1 MKEQTAVEWLF
12 SQLMLMKDEQMTTN
26 ELMNVY
32 GSALIMEEEQ
42 IARAEEFNFTYNK
55 HIQTMKAKI
64 NPILR
69 YVELTYGVETKTIQF
84 EDLDEWYTIEFAE
97 GKFDVHFDY
106 MQKHEFTNEK
116 EWLTY
121 IIQAYPYNN
130 DVDYEYQV
138 IKQIELEL

>member
-42 IARAEEFNFTYNK
+42 MSEFNLTYK
-55 HIQTMKAKI
+55 QIKPMKAKI

-69 YVELTYGVETKTIQF
+69 FVELTYGVETKTIQF

>member
-1 MKEQTAVEWLF
+1 MKKQTAVEWLF
-12 SQLMLMKDEQMTTN
+12 SQLMKDEQMTSN
-26 ELMNVY
+26 EIMNVY

-42 IARAEEFNFTYNK
+42 MSEFNLTYK
-55 HIQTMKAKI
+55 HRNTMKAKI

-69 YVELTYGVETKTIQF
+69 FVELTYGVETKTIQF
-84 EDLDEWYTIEFAE
+84 DDLDEWYTIEFAE

-106 MQKHEFTNEK
+106 MQKHEFKNEK
-116 EWLTY
+116 EWLNY

-138 IKQIELEL
+138 INQIELEL

>member
-1 MKEQTAVEWLF
+1 MKKQTAVEWLF
-12 SQLMLMKDEQMTTN
+12 SQLTTGEHMTTN

-42 IARAEEFNFTYNK
+42 MSNFNLTYNK
-55 HIQTMKAKI
+55 KPMKAKI

-69 YVELTYGVETKTIQF
+69 YVDLTYGVETKTIQF
-84 EDLDEWYTIEFAE
+84 DDLDEWYTIEFAE

-106 MQKHEFTNEK
+106 MQKHEFKNEK
-116 EWLTY
+116 EWLNY

-138 IKQIELEL
+138 INQIELEL

>member
-12 SQLMLMKDEQMTTN
+12 SQLMTEEQMTSN

-42 IARAEEFNFTYNK
+42 IMRAEEFNLTYNK
-55 HIQTMKAKI
+55 KPMKAKI

-84 EDLDEWYTIEFAE
+84 DDLDEWYTIEFAE

-116 EWLTY
+116 EWLNY

-138 IKQIELEL
+138 INQIELEL

>member
-12 SQLMLMKDEQMTTN
+12 SQLMKDEQMTTN
-26 ELMNVY
+26 EIMNLY

-42 IARAEEFNFTYNK
+42 IMSKFNLTHK
-55 HIQTMKAKI
+55 TMKAKI

-69 YVELTYGVETKTIQF
+69 YVDLTYGVETKTIQF
-84 EDLDEWYTIEFAE
+84 DDLDEWYTIEFAE

-106 MQKHEFTNEK
+106 MQKYEFKNEK

-138 IKQIELEL
+138 INHIELEL

>member
-1 MKEQTAVEWLF
+1 MKKQTAVEWLF
-12 SQLMLMKDEQMTTN
+12 SQLMKDEQMTTN

-42 IARAEEFNFTYNK
+42 IMSKFNITHK
-55 HIQTMKAKI
+55 TMKAKI

-69 YVELTYGVETKTIQF
+69 YVDLTYGVETKTIQF
-84 EDLDEWYTIEFAE
+84 DDLDEWCTIEFAE
-97 GKFDVHFDY
+97 GKFDVHFEY

-116 EWLTY
+116 EWLSY

-138 IKQIELEL
+138 INHIELEL

>member
-12 SQLMLMKDEQMTTN
+12 SQLITEEQMTTN
-26 ELMNVY
+26 ELMNIY

-42 IARAEEFNFTYNK
+42 MSNFNLTYNK
-55 HIQTMKAKI
+55 KPMKAKI

-84 EDLDEWYTIEFAE
+84 DDLDEWYTIEFAE

-106 MQKHEFTNEK
+106 MQKHEFKNEK
-116 EWLTY
+116 EWLNY

-138 IKQIELEL
+138 INQIELEL

>member
-12 SQLMLMKDEQMTTN
+12 SQLTTDEQMTTN

-42 IARAEEFNFTYNK
+42 MSNFNLTYK
-55 HIQTMKAKI
+55 HMKAKI

-106 MQKHEFTNEK
+106 MQKHEFKNEK
-116 EWLTY
+116 EWLNY

-138 IKQIELEL
+138 INQIELEL

>member
-1 MKEQTAVEWLF
+1 MNNLNQNKMKQTAVEWLF
-12 SQLMLMKDEQMTTN
+12 SQLMKDEQMTSN
-26 ELMNVY
+26 EIMNVY

-42 IARAEEFNFTYNK
+42 IMSKFNITHKN
-55 HIQTMKAKI
+55 MKAKI

-69 YVELTYGVETKTIQF
+69 FVELTYGVETKTIQF
-84 EDLDEWYTIEFAE
+84 DDLDEWYTIEFAE

-106 MQKHEFTNEK
+106 MQKHEFKNEK
-116 EWLTY
+116 EWLNY

-138 IKQIELEL
+138 IDHIELEL

>member
-12 SQLMLMKDEQMTTN
+12 SQLMTEEQMTTN

-42 IARAEEFNFTYNK
+42 MSNFNLTYNK
-55 HIQTMKAKI
+55 KPMKAKI

-106 MQKHEFTNEK
+106 MQKHEFKNEK
-116 EWLTY
+116 EWLNY

-138 IKQIELEL
+138 INQIELEL

>member
-1 MKEQTAVEWLF
+1 MKKQTAVEWLF
-12 SQLMLMKDEQMTTN
+12 SQLMSMRDEQMTTN

-32 GSALIMEEEQ
+32 GSALIMEKDQ
-42 IARAEEFNFTYNK
+42 MSEFNLTYNRK
-55 HIQTMKAKI
+55 PMKAKI

-69 YVELTYGVETKTIQF
+69 FVELTYGVETKTIQF
-84 EDLDEWYTIEFAE
+84 DDLDEWYTIEFAE

-106 MQKHEFTNEK
+106 MQKHEFKNEK
-116 EWLTY
+116 EWLNY

-138 IKQIELEL
+138 INQIELEL

>member
-12 SQLMLMKDEQMTTN
+12 SQLMTEEQMTTN

-32 GSALIMEEEQ
+32 GSALIMEEKQ
-42 IARAEEFNFTYNK
+42 MSKFNLTYNP
-55 HIQTMKAKI
+55 MKAKI

-69 YVELTYGVETKTIQF
+69 YVDLTYGVETKTIQF
-84 EDLDEWYTIEFAE
+84 DDLDEWYTIEFAE

-106 MQKHEFTNEK
+106 MQKHEFKNEK
-116 EWLTY
+116 EWLNY

-138 IKQIELEL
+138 INQIELEL

>member
-1 MKEQTAVEWLF
+1 MKKQTAVEWLF
-12 SQLMLMKDEQMTTN
+12 SQLMTEEQMTTN

-42 IARAEEFNFTYNK
+42 MSNFNLTYK
-55 HIQTMKAKI
+55 HRNTMKAKI

-84 EDLDEWYTIEFAE
+84 DDLDEWYTIEFAE

-106 MQKHEFTNEK
+106 MQKHEFKNEK
-116 EWLTY
+116 EWLNY

-138 IKQIELEL
+138 INQIELEL

>member
-12 SQLMLMKDEQMTTN
+12 SQLITAKEMTTN

-42 IARAEEFNFTYNK
+42 MSNFNLTYNK
-55 HIQTMKAKI
+55 KPMKAKI

-106 MQKHEFTNEK
+106 MQKHEFKNEK
-116 EWLTY
+116 EWLNY

>member
-12 SQLMLMKDEQMTTN
+12 SQLMTEEQMTTN

-42 IARAEEFNFTYNK
+42 MSNFNLTYNK
-55 HIQTMKAKI
+55 KPMKAKI

-84 EDLDEWYTIEFAE
+84 DDLDEWYTIEFAE

-106 MQKHEFTNEK
+106 MQKHEFKNEK
-116 EWLTY
+116 EWLNY

-138 IKQIELEL
+138 INQIELEL

>member
-12 SQLMLMKDEQMTTN
+12 SQLMEMKDEQMTTN

-42 IARAEEFNFTYNK
+42 MSNFNLTYNK
-55 HIQTMKAKI
+55 KPMKAKI

-69 YVELTYGVETKTIQF
+69 YVDLTYGVETKTIQF

-116 EWLTY
+116 EWLNY

>member
-12 SQLMLMKDEQMTTN
+12 SQLMTEEQMTSN

-42 IARAEEFNFTYNK
+42 IMRAEEFNLTYNK
-55 HIQTMKAKI
+55 KPMKAKI

-69 YVELTYGVETKTIQF
+69 FVELTYGVETKTIQF
-84 EDLDEWYTIEFAE
+84 DDLDEWYTIEFAE

-116 EWLTY
+116 EWLNY

-138 IKQIELEL
+138 INQIELEL

>member
-1 MKEQTAVEWLF
+1 MKQTAVEWLF
-12 SQLMLMKDEQMTTN
+12 SQLMKDEQMTTN

-42 IARAEEFNFTYNK
+42 IMSKFNITHK
-55 HIQTMKAKI
+55 TMKAKI

-69 YVELTYGVETKTIQF
+69 FVELTYGVETKTIQF
-84 EDLDEWYTIEFAE
+84 DDLDEWYTIEFAE

-106 MQKHEFTNEK
+106 MQKHEFKNER
-116 EWLTY
+116 EWLNY

-138 IKQIELEL
+138 IDNIELEL

>member
-12 SQLMLMKDEQMTTN
+12 SQLMTEEQMTTN

-42 IARAEEFNFTYNK
+42 MSNFNLTYNK
-55 HIQTMKAKI
+55 KPMKAKI

-69 YVELTYGVETKTIQF
+69 FVELTYGVETKTIQF

>member
-12 SQLMLMKDEQMTTN
+12 SQLITAKEMTTN

-42 IARAEEFNFTYNK
+42 MSNFNLTYNK
-55 HIQTMKAKI
+55 KPMKAKI

-69 YVELTYGVETKTIQF
+69 FVELTYGVETKTIQF
-84 EDLDEWYTIEFAE
+84 DDLDEWYTIEFAE

-106 MQKHEFTNEK
+106 MQKHEFKNEK
-116 EWLTY
+116 EWLNY

-138 IKQIELEL
+138 INQIELEL

>member
-1 MKEQTAVEWLF
+1 MKKQTAVEWLF
-12 SQLMLMKDEQMTTN
+12 SQLMKDEQMTTN

-42 IARAEEFNFTYNK
+42 IMSKFNITHK
-55 HIQTMKAKI
+55 TMKAKI

-69 YVELTYGVETKTIQF
+69 YVDLTYGVETKTIQF
-84 EDLDEWYTIEFAE
+84 DDLDEWYTIEFAE

-106 MQKHEFTNEK
+106 MQKHEFKNEK
-116 EWLTY
+116 EWLNY

-138 IKQIELEL
+138 IDHIELEL

>member
-1 MKEQTAVEWLF
+1 
-12 SQLMLMKDEQMTTN
+12 MKDEQMTSN
-26 ELMNVY
+26 EIMNVY

-42 IARAEEFNFTYNK
+42 IMSKFNITHKN
-55 HIQTMKAKI
+55 MKAKI

-69 YVELTYGVETKTIQF
+69 FVELTYGVETKTIQF
-84 EDLDEWYTIEFAE
+84 DDLDEWYTIEFAE

-106 MQKHEFTNEK
+106 MQKHEFKNEK
-116 EWLTY
+116 EWLNY

-138 IKQIELEL
+138 IDHIELEL

>member
-1 MKEQTAVEWLF
+1 MKKQTAVEWLF
-12 SQLMLMKDEQMTTN
+12 SQLTTGEQMTTN

-42 IARAEEFNFTYNK
+42 MSNFNLTYNK
-55 HIQTMKAKI
+55 KPMKAKI

-69 YVELTYGVETKTIQF
+69 YVDLTYGVETKTIQF
-84 EDLDEWYTIEFAE
+84 DDLDEWYTIEFAE

-106 MQKHEFTNEK
+106 MQKHEFKNEK
-116 EWLTY
+116 EWLNY

-138 IKQIELEL
+138 INQIELEL

>member
-12 SQLMLMKDEQMTTN
+12 SQLMEMKDEQMTSN

-42 IARAEEFNFTYNK
+42 MSNFNLTYNK
-55 HIQTMKAKI
+55 KPMKAKI

-69 YVELTYGVETKTIQF
+69 YVDLTYGVETKTIQF

-116 EWLTY
+116 EWLNY

>member
-1 MKEQTAVEWLF
+1 MKKQTAVEWLF
-12 SQLMLMKDEQMTTN
+12 SQLMEMRDEQMTTN

-42 IARAEEFNFTYNK
+42 MSNFNLTYNK
-55 HIQTMKAKI
+55 KPMKAKI

-69 YVELTYGVETKTIQF
+69 FVELTYGVETKTIQF
-84 EDLDEWYTIEFAE
+84 DDLDEWYTIEFAE

-106 MQKHEFTNEK
+106 MQKHEFKNEK
-116 EWLTY
+116 EWLNY

-138 IKQIELEL
+138 INQIELEL

>member
-1 MKEQTAVEWLF
+1 MKKQTAVEWLF
-12 SQLMLMKDEQMTTN
+12 SQLMSMRDEQMTSN

-32 GSALIMEEEQ
+32 GSALIMEKDQ
-42 IARAEEFNFTYNK
+42 MSEFNLTYNRK
-55 HIQTMKAKI
+55 PMKAKI

-69 YVELTYGVETKTIQF
+69 FVELTYGVETKTIQF
-84 EDLDEWYTIEFAE
+84 DDLDEWYTIEFAE

-106 MQKHEFTNEK
+106 MQKHEIKNEK
-116 EWLTY
+116 EWLNY

-138 IKQIELEL
+138 INQIELEL

>member
-12 SQLMLMKDEQMTTN
+12 SQLMTEEQMTTN

-42 IARAEEFNFTYNK
+42 MSNFNLTYNK
-55 HIQTMKAKI
+55 KPMKAKI

-69 YVELTYGVETKTIQF
+69 YVDLTYGVETKTIQF
-84 EDLDEWYTIEFAE
+84 DDLDEWYTIEFAE

-106 MQKHEFTNEK
+106 MQKHEFKNEK
-116 EWLTY
+116 EWLNY

-138 IKQIELEL
+138 INQIELEL

>member
-1 MKEQTAVEWLF
+1 MKDQTAVEWLF
-12 SQLMLMKDEQMTTN
+12 SQLMEMKDEQMTTN

-42 IARAEEFNFTYNK
+42 MSNFNLTYNK
-55 HIQTMKAKI
+55 KPMKAKI

-69 YVELTYGVETKTIQF
+69 FVELTYGVETKTIQF
-84 EDLDEWYTIEFAE
+84 DDLDEWYTIEFAE

>member
-12 SQLMLMKDEQMTTN
+12 SQLMTEEQMTKN
-26 ELMNVY
+26 EIMNVY

-42 IARAEEFNFTYNK
+42 MSEFNLTYNRK
-55 HIQTMKAKI
+55 PMKAKI

-69 YVELTYGVETKTIQF
+69 FVELTYGVETKTIQF
-84 EDLDEWYTIEFAE
+84 DDLDEWYTIEFAE

-106 MQKHEFTNEK
+106 MQKHEFKNER
-116 EWLTY
+116 EWLNY

-138 IKQIELEL
+138 IDNIELEL

>member
-12 SQLMLMKDEQMTTN
+12 SQLITEEQMTTN
-26 ELMNVY
+26 ELMNIY

-42 IARAEEFNFTYNK
+42 MSNFNLTYNK
-55 HIQTMKAKI
+55 KPMKAKI

-116 EWLTY
+116 EWLNY

-138 IKQIELEL
+138 IKQIDLEL

>member
-1 MKEQTAVEWLF
+1 MKQTAVEWLF
-12 SQLMLMKDEQMTTN
+12 SQLMKDEQMTSN
-26 ELMNVY
+26 EIMNVY

-42 IARAEEFNFTYNK
+42 IMSKFNLTHK
-55 HIQTMKAKI
+55 TMKAKI

-69 YVELTYGVETKTIQF
+69 FVELTYGVETKTIQF
-84 EDLDEWYTIEFAE
+84 DDLDEWYTIEFAE

-106 MQKHEFTNEK
+106 MQKHEFKNEK

>member
-12 SQLMLMKDEQMTTN
+12 SQLMTEEQMTTN

-42 IARAEEFNFTYNK
+42 MSNFNLTYNK
-55 HIQTMKAKI
+55 KPMKAKI

-69 YVELTYGVETKTIQF
+69 FVELTYGVETKTIQF

-116 EWLTY
+116 EWLNY

-138 IKQIELEL
+138 INQIELEL

>member
-12 SQLMLMKDEQMTTN
+12 SQLMLMRDEQMTTN

-42 IARAEEFNFTYNK
+42 MSNFNLTYNK
-55 HIQTMKAKI
+55 KPMKAKI

-84 EDLDEWYTIEFAE
+84 DDLDEWYTIEFAE

-106 MQKHEFTNEK
+106 MQKHEFKNEK

>member
-12 SQLMLMKDEQMTTN
+12 SQLMKDEQMTTN
-26 ELMNVY
+26 EIMNVY

-42 IARAEEFNFTYNK
+42 IMSKFNLTHK
-55 HIQTMKAKI
+55 TMKAKI

-69 YVELTYGVETKTIQF
+69 YVDLTYGVETKTIQF
-84 EDLDEWYTIEFAE
+84 DDLDEWYTIEFAE

-106 MQKHEFTNEK
+106 MQKYEFKNEK

-138 IKQIELEL
+138 INHIELEL

>member
-1 MKEQTAVEWLF
+1 MEKQTAVEWLF
-12 SQLMLMKDEQMTTN
+12 SQLMSMRDEQMTTN

-32 GSALIMEEEQ
+32 GSALIMEKDQ
-42 IARAEEFNFTYNK
+42 MSEFNLTYNRK
-55 HIQTMKAKI
+55 PMKAKI

-69 YVELTYGVETKTIQF
+69 FVELTYGVETKTIQF
-84 EDLDEWYTIEFAE
+84 DDLDEWYTIEFAE

-106 MQKHEFTNEK
+106 MQKHEFKNEK
-116 EWLTY
+116 EWLNY

-138 IKQIELEL
+138 INQIELEL

>member
-12 SQLMLMKDEQMTTN
+12 SQLMKDEQMTSN
-26 ELMNVY
+26 EIMNVY

-42 IARAEEFNFTYNK
+42 TTREFNLTYKN
-55 HIQTMKAKI
+55 MKAKI

-69 YVELTYGVETKTIQF
+69 YVDLTYGVETKTIQF
-84 EDLDEWYTIEFAE
+84 DDLDEWCTIEFAE
-97 GKFDVHFDY
+97 GKFDVHFEY

-116 EWLTY
+116 EWLSY

-138 IKQIELEL
+138 INHIELEL

>member
-1 MKEQTAVEWLF
+1 MKQTAVEWLF
-12 SQLMLMKDEQMTTN
+12 SQLMEMRDEQMTSN

-42 IARAEEFNFTYNK
+42 ISEFNLTYK
-55 HIQTMKAKI
+55 HRNTMKAKI

-69 YVELTYGVETKTIQF
+69 FVELTYGVETKTIQF
-84 EDLDEWYTIEFAE
+84 DDLDEWYTIEFAE

-106 MQKHEFTNEK
+106 MQKHEFKNEK
-116 EWLTY
+116 EWLNY

-138 IKQIELEL
+138 IDHIELEL

>member
-1 MKEQTAVEWLF
+1 MKKQTAVEWLF
-12 SQLMLMKDEQMTTN
+12 SQLMLMRDEQMTTN

-32 GSALIMEEEQ
+32 GSALIMEKDQ
-42 IARAEEFNFTYNK
+42 MSEFNLTYNRK
-55 HIQTMKAKI
+55 PMKAKI

-69 YVELTYGVETKTIQF
+69 FVELTYGVETKTIQF
-84 EDLDEWYTIEFAE
+84 DDLDEWYTIEFAE

-106 MQKHEFTNEK
+106 MQKHEFKNEK
-116 EWLTY
+116 EWLNY

-138 IKQIELEL
+138 INQIELEL